1 MYTLVD
7 GVEFYD
13 KDEIDTIV
21 ESITGGTMPDEEK
34 IRTELTAKINEE
46 ATVRTAA
53 DEALDMRIDEERK
66 KRMDS
71 DALFSKLIA
80 GEVESR
86 INVDTAFANQLAAIE
101 QLHTT
106 LISPNGFIDSDG
118 DAVNVNDSGK
128 SIRQIAHEEFY
139 RQLITDADD
148 VKTQLDTLKE
158 LADYLQHNPSI
169 ITDMYNKLGITWSVD
184 NPTDFGA
191 FDFSTVLTATN
202 VDDAVLELYATFTDK
217 IGDLTQL
224 TTTFKNNIV
233 GAVNELDADIDEEVT
248 ARTDADTA
256 LGTRIDEEISART
269 DADTALGTRIDEE
282 VTARTDAD
290 TALGTRIDEEISART
305 DADTALGTR
314 IDEEVTA
321 RTDADTALGTR
332 IDEEI
337 SARTDADT
345 ALGTRIDESIAGN
358 TALDAKIG
366 GLNNLKTTD
375 KSSTVAAI
383 NELYDTVQQG
393 GGGGGG
399 TGGDTGNTVDYYVIG
414 IEASLNGIKPNEP
427 LRFEGDLDPDVANG
441 ITEAVAAGKA
451 LMLKIVNSSADGIS
465 PSSTIVITN
474 YSYTNG
480 SYTFD
485 MNDATITG
493 NQIIVVDYN
502 AVIRPDVG
510 DYYGYATL
518 STVTVPEG
526 GGTGSGSSGGGDGS
540 SSITAI
546 VDVIYPVGS
555 LYWSSKPTNPS
566 TLFGGTWE
574 QIKDV
579 FVLASGDT
587 YTAGATGG
595 NANTTLAVENLP
607 SHSHSFTPKGAV
619 SAHNHGLN
627 AHTHSFSATTGG
639 DGTHDH
645 VVSASGWSNYA
656 SGGTLTMYVPDFDSS
671 PAGDRATLDFT
682 KDYGK
687 STNPKTG
694 AHTHTISGT
703 TEAASGSTAN
713 ATPTFTGTT
722 GVTGNTGSGTAFS
735 NMPPYVVKYC
745 WERIA

>member
-248 ARTDADTA
+248 
-256 LGTRIDEEISART
+256 
-269 DADTALGTRIDEE
+269 
-282 VTARTDAD
+282 
-290 TALGTRIDEEISART
+290 
-305 DADTALGTR
+305 
-314 IDEEVTA
+314 
-321 RTDADTALGTR
+321 
-332 IDEEI
+332 
-337 SARTDADT
+337 ARTDADT